1 VGQALVDGSTETP
14 LYRGGYKRHGRDG
27 QLGPN
32 TSGSQ
37 FFIMHQDYALQPTF
51 VLFGKVT
58 SGIEVVDALAAG
70 SDGAERR
77 IGP

>member
-1 VGQALVDGSTETP
+1 
-14 LYRGGYKRHGRDG
+14 
-27 QLGPN
+27 
-32 TSGSQ
+32 
-37 FFIMHQDYALQPTF
+37 MHQDYALQPTF